1 MDLTKSAY
9 AGFRLYEV
17 APHLTET
24 GHIRAAGIVAFS
36 APFWNGLSDDE
47 KQVFAEAAREG
58 AAHFDALVLADEESA
73 MAVAAAHGGAVHQ
86 PEAREEWEKGARA
99 VWTEFAGAVGG
110 MERIEEA
117 AAAGLP

>member
-1 MDLTKSAY
+1 
-9 AGFRLYEV
+9 
-17 APHLTET
+17 
-24 GHIRAAGIVAFS
+24 
-36 APFWNGLSDDE
+36 
-47 KQVFAEAAREG
+47 
-58 AAHFDALVLADEESA
+58 